1 VGNHGDRSAG
11 RSDGGG
17 RGRGKRQTPTR
28 GRRLTR
34 SRVGALRDWP
44 VSTRL
49 VAVIVL
55 ALTMGL
61 VFGGFRVADAVAG
74 ADQFGRVSQL
84 ARLGEQLTSL
94 TQDLQNERDET
105 VVVAAGGKQ
114 AALPPL
120 YAASDSEA
128 ATVRQLAAGIGG
140 DFPANIRADA
150 ADVES
155 DAGSLNS
162 VRTLARNDANSTT
175 IITDYATPISDM
187 IGLSDQIAQGV
198 SDPALANDVRTLTA
212 LSQAKEQVAE
222 QRALLSSAMTQGF
235 FGVGVETALN
245 TAASQEQLEE
255 TAFSATA
262 TAQENSAVSAILSDP
277 QVGNAES
284 VEEFMLSDSSPFND
298 IGNMGLSHPAT
309 QWYRLMSYKLGK
321 MQDVERQIAGN
332 IVARA
337 QSLQAGAQ
345 RSALIAGIVT
355 LVVLLFVLAATLLVA
370 RSLVRPLERLR
381 AAALDIAM
389 TQLPER
395 VRRIGETDDPEQAG
409 DDITPIDVTS
419 GDEIGQVAR
428 AFDQV
433 HREAVRLAS
442 NEAMLRSNFNAMFVN
457 LSRRSQL
464 LIERLAR
471 MIDSL
476 EQAEEDPDRLSSL
489 FSMDHL
495 VTRMRRNSENLLLL
509 AGHEGARKWSEPAPL
524 SDVARA
530 AVSEIEQYGRVALNS
545 VPSVF
550 VEGQAVSDIV
560 HLLAEIIEN
569 ATMFSS
575 KETQVHMSARQL
587 SSGGVLVEVSDRGV
601 GISEARLTELNWRLD
616 NPPVIDVSVT
626 RHMGLFAVGRLAQR
640 HGVRVRLRPGTPQGL
655 TALVWLPD
663 DVVERKSPGTG
674 GWWEYPTGP
683 TARVPGE
690 ATPAYGVPAQAGSA
704 PAHAG
709 SAPAHAGSA
718 PAHAGA
724 TRAQHP
730 SLAPAVSGQAPG
742 PGASRWFRNPGQA
755 GPPGGAS
762 PGGAAPGGGPVA
774 AEPAAAGLT
783 ASGLPVR
790 APGGAAPGGGLYTAP
805 VAVEP
810 PSAGRTAAG
819 LPVRA
824 PGASYVPGGEFGG
837 VPGAGSGVPSGG
849 VPDQQRS
856 PLSPDQVRSRLSGF
870 QRGARRAKHTRP
882 GAGEGAER

>member
-1 VGNHGDRSAG
+1 M
-11 RSDGGG
+11 
-17 RGRGKRQTPTR
+17 
-28 GRRLTR
+28 
-34 SRVGALRDWP
+34 GALRDWT
-44 VSTRL
+44 VSSRL

-55 ALTMGL
+55 ALAMGL
-61 VFGGFRVADAVAG
+61 VFGALRVVDAVGG

-84 ARLGEQLTSL
+84 AQLSDQLTIL
-94 TQDLQNERDET
+94 TQDLQNERDQT
-105 VVVAAGGKQ
+105 AVVIAGGSQ
-114 AALPPL
+114 AALRPL

-128 ATVRQLAAGIGG
+128 ATVRQLASGIGG
-140 DFPANIRADA
+140 GFPANIQSDA

-155 DAGSLNS
+155 DAGSLDS
-162 VRTLARNDANSTT
+162 VRTLAKDDPNPSA

-187 IGLSDQIAQGV
+187 IALSDQIAQGV
-198 SDPALANDVRTLTA
+198 SDPGLANDVRTLTA
-212 LSQAKEQVAE
+212 LSQAKEQAAE
-222 QRALLSSAMTQGF
+222 QRALLSSAMTQNF
-235 FGVGVETALN
+235 FGVGVQTALN
-245 TAASQEQLEE
+245 TAVSQEQLEE
-255 TAFSATA
+255 TALSTTA

-284 VEEFMLSDSSPFND
+284 IEGFMLSDSSPFSD
-298 IGNMGLSHPAT
+298 LGNMGLSNPAA
-309 QWYRLMSYKLGK
+309 QWYRLMSYKLDR
-321 MQDVERQIAGN
+321 MQNVERQIAGN

-337 QSLQAGAQ
+337 QSLQSGAQ
-345 RSALIAGIVT
+345 RSALITGIVT
-355 LVVLLFVLAATLLVA
+355 LLVLLLVLAATLLVA

-389 TQLPER
+389 TQLPDR

-409 DDITPIDVTS
+409 DDITPIDVAS

-545 VPSVF
+545 VPGVF
-550 VEGQAVSDIV
+550 IEGQAVSDIV
-560 HLLAEIIEN
+560 HLLAELIEN

-575 KETQVHMSARQL
+575 KETQVHASAREL
-587 SSGGVLVEVSDRGV
+587 SSGGVLIEIADRGV

-640 HGVRVRLRPGTPQGL
+640 HGVRVRLRPGNPQGL

-663 DVVERKSPGTG
+663 AVIERKAAPTG

-683 TARVPGE
+683 TATVPGA
-690 ATPAYGVPAQAGSA
+690 ATPGYGIPLHAGSAPARTGPAPAHAGPA

-709 SAPAHAGSA
+709 SA
-718 PAHAGA
+718 
-724 TRAQHP
+724 RARPP
-730 SLAPAVSGQAPG
+730 SLEPAASAQVQAPG
-742 PGASRWFRNPGQA
+742 RGASRWFRNQA
-755 GPPGGAS
+755 GSPGGAG
-762 PGGAAPGGGPVA
+762 PGGAAPGGGPA
-774 AEPAAAGLT
+774 AVEPTTAGRT

-790 APGGAAPGGGLYTAP
+790 APGGAAPGGGLFAAP
-805 VAVEP
+805 VAVDP
-810 PSAGRTAAG
+810 PTVGRTASG

-837 VPGAGSGVPSGG
+837 APGAGSGAPGGG
-849 VPDQQRS
+849 VADQERS
-856 PLSPDQVRSRLSGF
+856 PLSPDRARSRLSGF
-870 QRGARRAKHTRP
+870 QSGARRAKHSRP
-882 GAGEGAER
+882 DAGEGAGR